1 MFLASMSH
9 ELRTPLNS
17 IIGFADL
24 LRTAETPEEHQ
35 EFIRII
41 RNNCDMLLRLIND
54 IIRASSISES
64 EEAYN
69 PTKVDFAKAFDDICQ
84 DMKKLVNEPIA
95 FIKENPFDSFFTS
108 LDKGRIR
115 QVITN
120 FVTNSVKHT
129 KEGYIKVGYSYQSR
143 GLYIYCEDT
152 GAGIPKDQQEAVFER
167 FVKLNEF
174 TQGTGL
180 GLNICQAI
188 ARQCKGKIGVIS
200 EGEGHGSTFW
210 FWIPCKKMNE

>member
-1 MFLASMSH
+1 
-9 ELRTPLNS
+9 
-17 IIGFADL
+17 
-24 LRTAETPEEHQ
+24 
-35 EFIRII
+35 
-41 RNNCDMLLRLIND
+41 MLLRLIND

-69 PTKVDFAKAFDDICQ
+69 PTTVDFAKAFDDICQ

-108 LDKGRIR
+108 LDQGRIR

-120 FVTNSVKHT
+120 FVSNSVKHT
-129 KEGYIKVGYSYQSR
+129 REGYIKVGYSYQSR

-167 FVKLNEF
+167 FVKLDEF

-210 FWIPCKKMNE
+210 FWIPCKKMNK